1 MRLLALTFIFF
12 LSFFDY
18 LSKSLIQDYV
28 KSGSYKYNDFISFE
42 IIYNKGIAFSIFN
55 SESFLANIILTIIIG
70 TIILF
75 IFYLFLRDFDIL
87 EKLELFGYMLILG
100 GAFGNFIDRISNGS
114 VLDFIIINYDQIYFP
129 AVFNVADI
137 LISFGAFLIIYSF
150 LFIKKND

>member
-12 LSFFDY
+12 LTFVDY

-28 KSGSYKYNDFISFE
+28 KNGSYKYNDLISFE
-42 IIYNKGIAFSIFN
+42 IFHNRGIAFSVFN
-55 SESFLANIILTIIIG
+55 SDSLLANTILAIIIG
-70 TIILF
+70 AVILY

-87 EKLELFGYMLILG
+87 EKFELLGYMLILG
-100 GAFGNFIDRISNGS
+100 GAFGNFLDRISNGS
-114 VLDFIIINYDQIYFP
+114 VLDFIIINYDRVYFP